1 MNTIGWAN
9 QYPEVLPVT
18 SYLRLIE
25 TKFYVVF
32 SSWKFL
38 TLEPFVWVF
47 EKVEDEVCEIT
58 LSISLNSTHGK
69 KLNASILK
77 KENDTYAIFQRS
89 QGLPPHASLRTSC
102 RFSIKSQEILIVL
115 KDLIFFI
122 NLDQI
127 QSHFHLLSVTTCV
140 WHLSACWQ
148 TSSLC
153 RCWTINF
160 RKRKIRCAKHSSKM
174 FTIWTFYWWL

>member
-32 SSWKFL
+32 SCWKLL

-69 KLNASILK
+69 KLNAPILK

-115 KDLIFFI
+115 KDLIFFYQLGSNTI
-122 NLDQI
+122 TFPFTFCNHVCVALKCMLANIQFMQVLDDQV
-127 QSHFHLLSVTTCV
+127 S
-140 WHLSACWQ
+140 
-148 TSSLC
+148 
-153 RCWTINF
+153 
-160 RKRKIRCAKHSSKM
+160 KAKN
-174 FTIWTFYWWL
+174 